1 MYPVLLD
8 LGFFKIY
15 SFGLMIAV
23 AFFVASWMVTK
34 ELERRRI
41 EPSHMEGYPLAAML
55 GGVVG
60 ARLYYVFEHLDKLA
74 RNPLG
79 TLFGGSGLTWYG
91 GAAGGALAVLL
102 IARRRGQSLWSLC
115 DAFAP
120 GLAAAY
126 AIGRIGC
133 QLAGDGDYGVPSDL
147 PWAMAYPN
155 AIVPTDVPVHPTP
168 VYEMLAMGLAAAVL
182 WQLRTRPWAN
192 NGRLFGLYLILSG
205 LERFLVE
212 FVRTNERVMLGL
224 SVAQLTSVALVLA
237 GTWILAGRPS
247 TPPQAPR
254 TSRAA
259 KTGRRSRPARARP

>member
-8 LGFFKIY
+8 LGLFKIY

-23 AFFVASWMVTK
+23 AFFVASWLVSK

-41 EPSHMEGYPLAAML
+41 EPAHMEGYPLAAML
-55 GGVVG
+55 GGIVG

-102 IARRRGQSLWSLC
+102 LARRRKQPLWSVC

-133 QLAGDGDYGVPSDL
+133 QLAGDGDYGIPSDL

-168 VYEMLAMGLAAAVL
+168 VYEMLAMGLATAVL
-182 WQLRTRPWAN
+182 WRLRTRPWAN
-192 NGRLFGLYLILSG
+192 NGRLFGLYLIFSG
-205 LERFLVE
+205 SERFLVE
-212 FVRTNERVMLGL
+212 FVRTNARVILGL
-224 SVAQLTSVALVLA
+224 SAAQVTSIIVVVA
-237 GTWILAGRPS
+237 GFWIMAARPS
-247 TPPQAPR
+247 NPQTAA
-254 TSRAA
+254 RATRRA
-259 KTGRRSRPARARP
+259 KKARRSRAGAGT